1 MELEQKLKQLLEE
14 EDVVLGEEMKY
25 HTTFRVGGPAHFF
38 VTPKTEE
45 QLQSVLKL
53 CKETG
58 TPWFILGRGSN
69 LLVSDRGFDGVVIHM
84 QKHWNHYHTEE
95 NRIFAQAGAMMSA
108 VSQEALRNGLTG
120 FEFASGIPGT
130 IGGGLRMNAGAYGG
144 EMKQVVLS
152 AKVMDS
158 NGTVLELSKDELEL
172 GYRTS
177 TIGRN
182 GYIALSCVIGLQPGD
197 PDCIRSTMEEMN
209 AKRRQKQ
216 PLEYGSAGSTFKR
229 PEGYFAGKL
238 IQDAGLKGFSIGDA
252 QVSEKHAGFVINRGN
267 AKAADI
273 MKLCKEVSRRVHE
286 QFGVNLEM
294 EVRRL
299 GKFEEEK

>member
-1 MELEQKLKQLLEE
+1 MELEQRLKELLDK
-14 EDVVLGEEMKY
+14 EDFVVGEEMKY
-25 HTTFRVGGPAHFF
+25 HTTFRVGGPARFF
-38 VTPKTEE
+38 VTPKTESE
-45 QLQSVLKL
+45 LKEILKL
-53 CKETG
+53 CEETD
-58 TPWFILGRGSN
+58 TSWFILGRGSN
-69 LLVSDRGFDGVVIHM
+69 LLVSDSGFDGVVIHM
-84 QKHWNHYHTEE
+84 QKHWNHYYTEG

-108 VSQEALRNGLTG
+108 VSQEAMRNGLTG
-120 FEFASGIPGT
+120 LEFASGIPGT

-144 EMKQVVLS
+144 EMRQVVLS
-152 AKVMDS
+152 ARVMDQ
-158 NGTVLELSKDELEL
+158 NGTILELSKDELEL

-177 TIGRN
+177 IIGKN
-182 GYIALSCVIGLQPGD
+182 GYIALSCVIELQPGD
-197 PDCIRSTMEEMN
+197 PQLIRSTMDEMN
-209 AKRRQKQ
+209 AKRREKQ

-273 MKLCKEVSRRVHE
+273 MKLCKEVSDRVNT

>member
-53 CKETG
+53 CKETD

-108 VSQEALRNGLTG
+108 VSQEALRDGLTG

-182 GYIALSCVIGLQPGD
+182 GYIALSCVIELQPGD

>member
-53 CKETG
+53 CKETD

-182 GYIALSCVIGLQPGD
+182 GYIALSCVIELQPGD

-229 PEGYFAGKL
+229 PDGYFAGKL
-238 IQDAGLKGFSIGDA
+238 IQVAGLKGFSIGDA

>member
-53 CKETG
+53 CKETD

-69 LLVSDRGFDGVVIHM
+69 LLVSDCGFDGVVIHM
-84 QKHWNHYHTEE
+84 QKHWSHYHTEE

>member
-53 CKETG
+53 CKETD

-69 LLVSDRGFDGVVIHM
+69 LLVSDCGFDGVVIHM

-158 NGTVLELSKDELEL
+158 NGTILELSKDELEL

-197 PDCIRSTMEEMN
+197 PDRIRSTMEEMN

>member
-53 CKETG
+53 CKETD

-216 PLEYGSAGSTFKR
+216 PLEYGSAGSTFRR

>member
-53 CKETG
+53 CKETD

-69 LLVSDRGFDGVVIHM
+69 LLVSDCGFDGVVIHM

-158 NGTVLELSKDELEL
+158 NGTILELSKDELEL

-197 PDCIRSTMEEMN
+197 PDRIRSTMEEMN

-273 MKLCKEVSRRVHE
+273 MKLCREVSRRVHE

>member
-1 MELEQKLKQLLEE
+1 MKLEQKLKQLLEE
-14 EDVVLGEEMKY
+14 EDVVAGEEMKY
-25 HTTFRVGGPAHFF
+25 HTTFRGGGPAHFF
-38 VTPKTEE
+38 VTPKTAE

-53 CKETG
+53 CKETD

-182 GYIALSCVIGLQPGD
+182 GYIALSCVIELQPGD

-229 PEGYFAGKL
+229 PDGYFAGKL

>member
-45 QLQSVLKL
+45 QLQSVLEL
-53 CKETG
+53 CKETD

-69 LLVSDRGFDGVVIHM
+69 LLVSDCGFDGVVIHM

-158 NGTVLELSKDELEL
+158 NGTILELSKDELEL

-197 PDCIRSTMEEMN
+197 PDRIRSTMEEMN

-267 AKAADI
+267 ARAADI
-273 MKLCKEVSRRVHE
+273 MKLCREVSRRVHE

>member
-53 CKETG
+53 CKETD

-182 GYIALSCVIGLQPGD
+182 GYIALSCVIELQPGD

-267 AKAADI
+267 AKATDI

>member
-53 CKETG
+53 CKETD

-130 IGGGLRMNAGAYGG
+130 IGGLRMNAGAYGG

-182 GYIALSCVIGLQPGD
+182 GYIALSCVIELQPGD

-229 PEGYFAGKL
+229 PDGYFAGKL

>member
-53 CKETG
+53 CKETD

-158 NGTVLELSKDELEL
+158 NGTVLDLSKDELEL

-182 GYIALSCVIGLQPGD
+182 GYIALSCVIELQPGD

-229 PEGYFAGKL
+229 PDGYFAGKL

>member
-1 MELEQKLKQLLEE
+1 MELEQKLKKLLEE

-53 CKETG
+53 CKETD

-182 GYIALSCVIGLQPGD
+182 GYIALSCVIELQPGD

>member
-53 CKETG
+53 CKETD

-182 GYIALSCVIGLQPGD
+182 GYIALSCVIELQPGD

-216 PLEYGSAGSTFKR
+216 PLEYGSAGRTFKR
-229 PEGYFAGKL
+229 TDGYFAGKL

>member
-53 CKETG
+53 CKETD

-108 VSQEALRNGLTG
+108 VSQEALQNGLTG

-182 GYIALSCVIGLQPGD
+182 GYIALSCVIELQPGD

-229 PEGYFAGKL
+229 PDGYFAGKL

>member
-53 CKETG
+53 CKETD
-58 TPWFILGRGSN
+58 TLWFILGRGSN

-182 GYIALSCVIGLQPGD
+182 GYIALSCVIELQPGD

>member
-53 CKETG
+53 CKETD

-158 NGTVLELSKDELEL
+158 NGTILELSKDELEL

-197 PDCIRSTMEEMN
+197 PDRIRSTMEEMN

>member
-53 CKETG
+53 CKETD

-69 LLVSDRGFDGVVIHM
+69 LLVSDCGFDGVVIHM

-182 GYIALSCVIGLQPGD
+182 GYIALSCVIELQPGD

>member
-53 CKETG
+53 CKETD

-95 NRIFAQAGAMMSA
+95 NRIFAQAGVMMSA

-182 GYIALSCVIGLQPGD
+182 GYIALSCVIELQPGD